1 MYNIPLKNII
11 FIVLIIEILQEAIN
25 KNGIMVYLQ
34 LVIYY
39 NLNKDMNI
47 YQYKNVKEYIKQW
60 NWIIN
65 KIEK

>member
-1 MYNIPLKNII
+1 
-11 FIVLIIEILQEAIN
+11 
-25 KNGIMVYLQ
+25 MVYLQ
-34 LVIYY
+34 LAIYC
-39 NLNKDMNI
+39 NLNKGMNI